1 MKLDSLRSESPLEQ
15 VRQLEVKTH
24 GNARQKFEHCH
35 FATEAV
41 PNRTELE
48 PDRARADN
56 EKFFWC
62 LGKTERFSAAND
74 SLAIEFREGQFD
86 RNTSGCNNDVL
97 GLDLLGF
104 TARRFYGHFS
114 RRRDRAHSFQH
125 HHLVC
130 LHSLT
135 DDAGERFHHSS
146 FAL

>member
-1 MKLDSLRSESPLEQ
+1 MKLDSLRSESALEQ
-15 VRQLEVKTH
+15 IRQLEVETH

-41 PNRTELE
+41 PNRAQLE

-56 EKFFWC
+56 EKRLWR
-62 LGKTERFSAAND
+62 LRKTERFSAAND

-97 GLDLLGF
+97 GLDLLDFAAG
-104 TARRFYGHFS
+104 RFYGHFS

-130 LHSLT
+130 LH
-135 DDAGERFHHSS
+135 
-146 FAL
+146 